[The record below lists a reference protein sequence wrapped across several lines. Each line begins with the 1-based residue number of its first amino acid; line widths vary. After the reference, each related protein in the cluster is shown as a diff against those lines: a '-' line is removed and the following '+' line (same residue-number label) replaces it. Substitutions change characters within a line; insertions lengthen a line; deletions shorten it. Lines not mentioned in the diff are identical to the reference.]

1 MRQFQTSFVELH
13 RRLNQVLS
21 DYQPISAWKSGDVGT
36 YKATDASGC
45 IYLVTISYEGD
56 TMRRK
61 VELALGAEDAS
72 RQTEEPGR
80 RRPRPD
86 EGWNLPPE
94 ELRSPAIEP
103 SRGGVWYDKG

>member
-13 RRLNQVLS
+13 RRLNQVLP
-21 DYQPISAWKSGDVGT
+21 DHQPISAWKSGDVGT

-45 IYLVTISYEGD
+45 IYLVTIGYEGE
-56 TMRRK
+56 TMKRS
-61 VELALGAEDAS
+61 VEPALSAEDAS
-72 RQTEEPGR
+72 RQTEEPGK

-94 ELRSPAIEP
+94 EPRSPAIE
-103 SRGGVWYDKG
+103 RYGGRAWYDKG